1 MLAIAKEIGATRRHL
16 PHRVESIAS
25 GPGTLCQSAI
35 TPTPHFS
42 QPKKDTHPRR
52 KSSAQNA
59 CRRFLMLPAQ
69 HNLHIVHIIR
79 NVDKTKLQ
87 NYWIVM
93 GANTQKGP
101 PSGGG
106 GGRKVL
112 RPYEQVAV
120 VQVVEHLW
128 GGRKVLM
135 ALKKSK

>member
-101 PSGGG
+101 PSGGRAQSIEG
-106 GGRKVL
+106 TEKVEMRDL
-112 RPYEQVAV
+112 GAV
-120 VQVVEHLW
+120 GNGIFLTSSMRHPREI
-128 GGRKVLM
+128 
-135 ALKKSK
+135 A